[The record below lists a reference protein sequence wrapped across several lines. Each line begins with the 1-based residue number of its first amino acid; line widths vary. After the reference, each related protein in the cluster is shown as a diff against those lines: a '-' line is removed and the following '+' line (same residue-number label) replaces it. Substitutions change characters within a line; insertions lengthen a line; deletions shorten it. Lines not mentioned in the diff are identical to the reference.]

1 MSTALIFGLIGGL
14 LVLAF
19 VANRLSRLTRIPDVL
34 MLMALGVVIGPGL
47 HLADPASL
55 TGATNLLGTLAI
67 ILVLFEGGLEL
78 KLRETLRHF
87 PGSLLL
93 AILSYTISVVLV
105 ALISHR
111 LLGLPMNTALSVGAV
126 LGCTSSTVVLPVLQQ
141 LKASEPVRVTLMLEA
156 SWGDVLAVLTVGLLM
171 GLGDSHAHIGETVV
185 TSILNQVG
193 LAVLFAVAT
202 GILWSR
208 LVPVLSEARFWQVLT
223 FSIVL
228 LLYAGMEALD
238 ANGLIAVL
246 AFGLTLANF
255 PGVDPRIRF
264 AHLERYINESQQ
276 ALLSFHSELAFLVRT
291 FFFVLIG
298 AIADLAIVSRHP
310 YLLVSTLLIL
320 VISRWI
326 AVQASRLAWS
336 QIGREGRDLILWIM
350 PRGLITIVL
359 ALQVAGLR
367 KDELNFLPGLA
378 FAVILLTNFLVV
390 VGSIR
395 ASRFAAEAAA
405 AATKPAV
412 HEELPATATAAAS
425 AIPNGEPVVIEP
437 TNFSEPTLEN
447 PAAEVERAS
456 RRWILHAGLLFLLA
470 LAALLLWYSKH
481 PERRGLGGMQ
491 QWWRD
496 RAAGG
501 K

>member
-19 VANRLSRLTRIPDVL
+19 LANRLSRLTRIPDVL

-87 PGSLLL
+87 PGGFLL
-93 AILSYTISVVLV
+93 AILSYSISTVLV

-111 LLGLPMNTALSVGAV
+111 LLGLPIETALSVGAV

-141 LKASEPVRVTLMLEA
+141 LNASEPVRVTLMLEA

-171 GLGDSHAHIGETVV
+171 GLGDSHAHIGQTVAAN
-185 TSILNQVG
+185 IANQVG

-202 GILWSR
+202 GVLWSR

-298 AIADLAIVSRHP
+298 AIADLGIIGRHP
-310 YLLVSTLLIL
+310 YLLVGTLATLLF
-320 VISRWI
+320 SRWL
-326 AVQASRLAWS
+326 AVQLSRFAWK
-336 QIGREGRDLILWIM
+336 QIERDGRDLILWVM

-359 ALQVAGLR
+359 ALQVAGLN
-367 KDELNFLPGLA
+367 KAELNFLPGLA

-395 ASRFAAEAAA
+395 ASRFAAEAASA
-405 AATKPAV
+405 SDEKILSQSEVPA
-412 HEELPATATAAAS
+412 LAAS
-425 AIPNGEPVVIEP
+425 AIPNGKPVATEPGSSTEP
-437 TNFSEPTLEN
+437 TPTN
-447 PAAEVERAS
+447 PAAVVELAS
-456 RRWILHAGLLFLLA
+456 RRWILHASLLFLLA

-481 PERRGLGGMQ
+481 PEQRGLGNMQ
-491 QWWRD
+491 QWWHSH
-496 RAAGG
+496 ASGG